1 MLAYMSPQPANSS
14 PGTSAPR
21 AACCCLSTDGALQGS
36 TTGMAAT
43 ACQTRSRDCHTTT
56 RILACRAGH
65 PRPSSKQLGSS
76 KGTSCA
82 LSLLLSHFLSSWAS
96 AVALSWLGLGFLPLC
111 SLHTANWSRRTW
123 HRRPP
128 TSSPP
133 PPNGHGPDDDGD
145 DNNNN
150 TDGIHAAHG
159 PWPRQPRRNAEPA
172 WVQTSANLAKQRT
185 QSFEECTLWAMIY
198 TALQTR
204 TAACSHSGSLSLPAP
219 MASIPSLEI
228 AAWTRMPKKAGQL
241 TMMLSLSWDVVAG

>member
-1 MLAYMSPQPANSS
+1 MSPQPANSS

-21 AACCCLSTDGALQGS
+21 AACRCLSTDGAQQGS

-82 LSLLLSHFLSSWAS
+82 LSLLLSRFLLSSAL
-96 AVALSWLGLGFLPLC
+96 AVALSGLELGFLPLC

-123 HRRPP
+123 HRRSP
-128 TSSPP
+128 TSSPPP
-133 PPNGHGPDDDGD
+133 PPNGHGPDDDD
-145 DNNNN
+145 DDDNNDNNNN
-150 TDGIHAAHG
+150 TDGIHVAHG

-172 WVQTSANLAKQRT
+172 WVQTSGNLAKQRT

-204 TAACSHSGSLSLPAP
+204 TAACSHSRFLSLPAP
-219 MASIPSLEI
+219 MEI

-241 TMMLSLSWDVVAG
+241 TMTLSLSWDVVAG

>member
-1 MLAYMSPQPANSS
+1 
-14 PGTSAPR
+14 
-21 AACCCLSTDGALQGS
+21 
-36 TTGMAAT
+36 MAAT
-43 ACQTRSRDCHTTT
+43 ACQTRSTVCHTTR

-65 PRPSSKQLGSS
+65 LRPSSKQLGSS

-82 LSLLLSHFLSSWAS
+82 LSLLLSRFLLSSTWAF
-96 AVALSWLGLGFLPLC
+96 ALSWLGLGFLPLC

-123 HRRPP
+123 HRPSP

-133 PPNGHGPDDDGD
+133 PPNGHDDD

-172 WVQTSANLAKQRT
+172 WVQTSGNLAKQRT
-185 QSFEECTLWAMIY
+185 QSFEECTIWAMIY

-204 TAACSHSGSLSLPAP
+204 TAACSHSRFLSLPAP
-219 MASIPSLEI
+219 MASMPSLET
-228 AAWTRMPKKAGQL
+228 AAWTRMPKKADQL
-241 TMMLSLSWDVVAG
+241 TMTLSLSWDVVAG